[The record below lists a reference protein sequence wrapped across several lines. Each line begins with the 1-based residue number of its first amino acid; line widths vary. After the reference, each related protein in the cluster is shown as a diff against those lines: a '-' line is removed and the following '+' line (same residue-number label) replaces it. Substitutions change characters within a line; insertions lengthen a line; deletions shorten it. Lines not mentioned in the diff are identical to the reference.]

1 MLVDRAENFFVSPS
15 HVDGW
20 PLEKR
25 KAIEDAIVAMVIHGQ
40 PAKPSPDLMLF

>member
-20 PLEKR
+20 PVEKR